1 MPAQSVT
8 AAPLVQVTPPRAD
21 HSTPGAQPRAAG
33 FVPLDDR
40 LPTYAELSG
49 FDAGAAWDRLTL
61 TQQREIGK
69 LAVTFG
75 TIGQCEGYFHDTHEK
90 AAEHHDGKW
99 TPAMVDMAVWP
110 QERIDDVARRG
121 HHAFQALCDHFDPLW
136 PVLFGWVAPR
146 WAKPVIKRVA

>member
-1 MPAQSVT
+1 MPTLPATAQIAP
-8 AAPLVQVTPPRAD
+8 AALD
-21 HSTPGAQPRAAG
+21 CAAG

-40 LPTYAELSG
+40 LPTYAELNG
-49 FDAGAAWDRLTL
+49 FDPGGAWDRLTPS
-61 TQQREIGK
+61 QQRELGK

-75 TIGQCEGYFHDTHEK
+75 TIGQCEGYFHATHEA
-90 AAEHHDGKW
+90 AAEHHEGNW

-121 HHAFQALCDHFDPLW
+121 HDAFQALCDHFDPMW